1 MYEKL
6 IWTHL
11 FGIHAKDDFP
21 TDAAGIGVYTDNE
34 NGSILTTAVRK
45 LAK

>member
-6 IWTHL
+6 IWAHL

-21 TDAAGIGVYTDNE
+21 TDAAGIGVFKYHE
-34 NGSILTTAVRK
+34 NRSILTNAVRK